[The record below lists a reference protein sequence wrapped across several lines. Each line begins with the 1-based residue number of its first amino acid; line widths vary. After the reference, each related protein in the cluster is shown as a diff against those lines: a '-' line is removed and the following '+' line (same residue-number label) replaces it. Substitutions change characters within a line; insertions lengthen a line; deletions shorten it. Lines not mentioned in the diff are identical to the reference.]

1 MGLRVGLL
9 WWLCGVNLEG
19 LSMACLRVVCVVLRA
34 AWSYISGLCRATY
47 IGLWGCF
54 LGACFDGC
62 VGLI

>member
-1 MGLRVGLL
+1 MV
-9 WWLCGVNLEG
+9 
-19 LSMACLRVVCVVLRA
+19 CLRAVCVVLRA
-34 AWSYISGLCRATY
+34 ALSYISGLCRATY